1 MHVPRRL
8 FRNQS
13 GRNVYKRCKLSLK
26 AGSDA
31 FHLTEEQ
38 EARVVQRDQEI
49 RKQHLALP
57 KGANDSAKI
66 ARKKRLLYRSRQRGW
81 LEVDLLLGSWT
92 QKNIDGLQ
100 EGELND
106 FEAILNQE
114 TIDIYNYI
122 TKQRPIP
129 SELDTNVLHRL
140 QEYCANS
147 PLGKASMDGYTHNK
161 RFMSN

>member
-1 MHVPRRL
+1 M
-8 FRNQS
+8 
-13 GRNVYKRCKLSLK
+13 
-26 AGSDA
+26 
-31 FHLTEEQ
+31 
-38 EARVVQRDQEI
+38 I
-49 RKQHLALP
+49 RKYGNSISP
-57 KGANDSAKI
+57 YRKGTSFYITILDPTDLLKCSANDSAKI

>member
-1 MHVPRRL
+1 M
-8 FRNQS
+8 
-13 GRNVYKRCKLSLK
+13 
-26 AGSDA
+26 
-31 FHLTEEQ
+31 
-38 EARVVQRDQEI
+38 
-49 RKQHLALP
+49 
-57 KGANDSAKI
+57 
-66 ARKKRLLYRSRQRGW
+66 YRSRQRGW